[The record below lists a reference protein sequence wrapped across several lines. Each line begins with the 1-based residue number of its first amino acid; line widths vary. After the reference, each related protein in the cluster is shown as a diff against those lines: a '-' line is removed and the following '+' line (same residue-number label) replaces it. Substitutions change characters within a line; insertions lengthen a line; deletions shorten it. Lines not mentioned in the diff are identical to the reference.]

1 MKFDKSIFKN
11 HYGKPYINRIRYT
24 IIADVVSAIII
35 VLLLALQIQ
44 IPVVLALLLCG
55 IIVLSIF
62 PFLPLFLS
70 YYVKALKASQRQKQ
84 WFEESTLHVLLVPE
98 DGFTWGAIVTH
109 TKEYIVHNIDD
120 ISINNEYI
128 FISGSITLVDKYNDN
143 IEHKEISNFKIPRNF
158 TNEDKILN
166 LGGAV

>member
-1 MKFDKSIFKN
+1 MKFDKSIFKR

-24 IIADVVSAIII
+24 IIADVISAIII
-35 VLLLALQIQ
+35 VLLLALQVQ

-70 YYVKALKASQRQKQ
+70 YYVKALKTSQRQKQ
-84 WFEESTLHVLLVPE
+84 WFKDSALHVLLIPE

-109 TKEYIVHNIDD
+109 TKEYIVHSISD
-120 ISINNEYI
+120 ITFNNEYI
-128 FISGSITLVDKYNDN
+128 LISGNITLVDNYNGN
-143 IEHKEISNFKIPRNF
+143 IENKEISVFKIPRNF
-158 TNEDKILN
+158 TNENEILN
-166 LGGAV
+166 LGGTV